1 MIKRVKKQVR
11 KARVDHVE
19 TKRASRRFTSF
30 RFRTKTSWNCSPRVV
45 CKAEHLERGS
55 NTRFIVTSLGHQE
68 YDARTLCEKVY
79 CARGEMENRI
89 KAQQLQLFADRTST
103 HYMRSNQLRMYFSAF
118 AYMLMEFVRAVGL
131 KGTRCAMAQCDT
143 IRLKLIKIGTVI
155 EQAPG
160 VWRCRSR
167 SSIRTRTCSAMYCG
181 NFRQCTWTEPGFMN
195 MTA

>member
-1 MIKRVKKQVR
+1 MGRTSRLMRRVKKQAR

-30 RFRTKTSWNCSPRVV
+30 RFRTKTSWSRSQRVV

-68 YDARTLCEKVY
+68 YDARTLYEKVY

-103 HYMRSNQLRMYFSAF
+103 PYMRSNQLRMYFSGF
-118 AYMLMEFVRAVGL
+118 AYVLMERVKRVGL
-131 KGTRCAMAQCDT
+131 KGTGYAMAQCDT

-155 EQAPG
+155 RTSARRVALSFSQCYPYQNLFRHLLQKLQA
-160 VWRCRSR
+160 VHLDS
-167 SSIRTRTCSAMYCG
+167 
-181 NFRQCTWTEPGFMN
+181 
-195 MTA
+195 